1 VTATPRRG
9 KAAGLA
15 EAWLRLNVEQ
25 RVAAVASILL
35 IVSTFGPFSFVELAE
50 ILAAAGVLVL
60 LKQRAD
66 GREFHLPFGDGTVI
80 FAAGVWCGLLIAT
93 RFLDRPLGLSVLAMV
108 CALLLAAAGLRE
120 RAKRAPDDLPAIE
133 ARPRPARAQRVAPS
147 ASSPAPP
154 ERPPSPP
161 RATPAAVRAK
171 PKRPAGDSD
180 PTQQLS
186 FDEDATVALPEQP
199 PLPEPPSDER
209 PG

>member
-1 VTATPRRG
+1 MSATPRRG
-9 KAAGLA
+9 RAAGLA

-50 ILAAAGVLVL
+50 ILAAAGVLML

-93 RFLDRPLGLSVLAMV
+93 RLFDRPVGMSVLALV

-133 ARPRPARAQRVAPS
+133 ARPRPVRAERVGPS
-147 ASSPAPP
+147 PSSPVPP
-154 ERPPSPP
+154 ERPSSPL
-161 RATPAAVRAK
+161 RATPAAARGK
-171 PKRPAGDSD
+171 PRRPGRDSD

-199 PLPEPPSDER
+199 PSEER
-209 PG
+209 PS